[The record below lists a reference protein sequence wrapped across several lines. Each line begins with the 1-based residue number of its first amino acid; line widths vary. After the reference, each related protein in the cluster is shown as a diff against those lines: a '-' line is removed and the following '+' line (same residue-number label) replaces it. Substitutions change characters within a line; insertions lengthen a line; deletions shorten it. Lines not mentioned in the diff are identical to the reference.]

1 MRSEEAPGQEKF
13 LPATGLWTLDTG
25 HWTLDTGHGTDWRTP
40 VLVNFIDCPGTI
52 RGVGV
57 RRNTA
62 VNNEVNTEMGDDIL
76 SGAGHEVSQAA

>member
-1 MRSEEAPGQEKF
+1 M
-13 LPATGLWTLDTG
+13 
-25 HWTLDTGHGTDWRTP
+25 
-40 VLVNFIDCPGTI
+40 LVNFINCPGTI

-76 SGAGHEVSQAA
+76 SGAGHEAQAA

>member
-13 LPATGLWTLDTG
+13 LPATG
-25 HWTLDTGHGTDWRTP
+25 HWTLDTDWRTP
-40 VLVNFIDCPGTI
+40 VLVNFINCPETI
-52 RGVGV
+52 IGFGV

-76 SGAGHEVSQAA
+76 SGAGHEAQAA

>member
-13 LPATGLWTLDTG
+13 LPATGHWTLDTG
-25 HWTLDTGHGTDWRTP
+25 HWLAETLST
-40 VLVNFIDCPGTI
+40 VLEQSEGEG
-52 RGVGV
+52 R

-76 SGAGHEVSQAA
+76 SGAGHEAQAA

>member
-13 LPATGLWTLDTG
+13 LPATRHWTLDTG
-25 HWTLDTGHGTDWRTP
+25 HWTLTGGHLCWSTLST
-40 VLVNFIDCPGTI
+40 VLEQSEGEG
-52 RGVGV
+52 R

-76 SGAGHEVSQAA
+76 SGAGHEAQAA

>member
-13 LPATGLWTLDTG
+13 LPATR
-25 HWTLDTGHGTDWRTP
+25 HWTLDTGHGTEWRRHE
-40 VLVNFIDCPGTI
+40 LVNFINCPETI
-52 RGVGV
+52 IGFGV

-76 SGAGHEVSQAA
+76 SGAGHEAQAA